1 MRQREASGIAD
12 LDLVS
17 KAVGPLPLINHVL
30 RRLRLAHFFGQA
42 VPPRDRRTQLAPA
55 VGLGALLRNVL
66 VAREP
71 LYSVSAWARRF
82 EPALLGLGPG
92 DAARLNDDRVGRCLD
107 RLFLADRPTLLTTL
121 MVHATRTFALDL
133 RELHND
139 STTVTFT
146 GQYSRAT
153 GAPYRGRPTHRI
165 THGFNKDHRPDL
177 KQLLSIRTTSADGA
191 VPVWYRV
198 DHGNTTDD
206 QTHLETWDTLR
217 RLVGRPDFRSVADS
231 KLCTRENM
239 QHLQREGGRFLTV
252 LPKTRREDTWFRDWI
267 QTHAVPWVEL
277 LRRRHPRR
285 QHAPDDVY
293 RGVESPR
300 RSVEGYRLLWFWSSQ
315 KAAQDREARER
326 RLQHAGDELDRLR
339 ARVHAPRSRLKTLP
353 QVRAAAEAVL
363 AQTQAA
369 RWLAVEVTAVDT
381 PVFKQA
387 TAGRPGPRTRYV
399 RHRHTRLEL
408 HWTARAEALQYDA
421 HTDGLFPLIL
431 NDETLSLRE
440 ALLAYKRQPA
450 LEKRHE
456 QFKSVLEVRPMLLKS
471 PTRIEAFLF
480 VYFVALLVE
489 ALVERE
495 LRRRMKAAHLPTLPL
510 YPEGRPCQC
519 PTADR
524 IFRLFDD
531 VRRHRLLGPGGDLHK
546 CFCDPLTPLQGTV
559 LRLLGLSETAYFAA
573 AEEGTGAS
581 A

>member
-1 MRQREASGIAD
+1 MRQREAGGIAD

-17 KAVGPLPLINHVL
+17 KAVGPLPLVNHVL
-30 RRLRLAHFFGQA
+30 RRLRLDHFFGQA
-42 VPPRDRRTQLAPA
+42 VPPRDRRTTLAPA
-55 VGLGALLRNVL
+55 VGLGVLRRNVL

-71 LYSVSAWARRF
+71 LYGVSEWARRF
-82 EPALLGLGPG
+82 EAALLGLRPG

-107 RLFLADRPTLLTTL
+107 RLFLADRPTLLTAI

-146 GQYSRAT
+146 GQYTRAT
-153 GAPYRGRPTHRI
+153 GAAYRGRPTHRI

-177 KQLLSIRTTSADGA
+177 KQLLYILTTSADGA

-206 QTHLETWDTLR
+206 QTHIETWDTLR
-217 RLVGRPDFRSVADS
+217 RLVGRPDFLYVADS
-231 KLCTRENM
+231 KLCTQENM

-252 LPKTRREDTWFRDWI
+252 LPKTRREDTWFRDWV
-267 QTHAVPWVEL
+267 QTHEVPWVEL
-277 LRRRHPRR
+277 LRRKHPRR
-285 QHAPDDVY
+285 QDGPDDVY
-293 RGVESPR
+293 RGFEAPL
-300 RSVEGYRLLWFWSSQ
+300 RSVEGYRILWFWSSQ
-315 KAAQDREARER
+315 KYAQDREARER

-339 ARVHAPRSRLKTLP
+339 ARVHAPRSRLKTLS
-353 QVRAAAEAVL
+353 QVRTAAEAVL
-363 AQTQAA
+363 AKTQAA
-369 RWLAVEVTAVDT
+369 RWFAVGVTAVDT
-381 PVFKQA
+381 PVFRQA

-399 RHRHTRLEL
+399 RHHHTRPEL
-408 HWTARAEALQYDA
+408 HWTSRAEALQYDA
-421 HTDGLFPLIL
+421 RTDGLFPLIL
-431 NDETLSLRE
+431 NDETLSLRD

-456 QFKSVLEVRPMLLKS
+456 QFQSVLEVRPVLLKS

-495 LRRRMKAAHLPTLPL
+495 LRRRMKAAHLRALPL
-510 YPEGRPCQC
+510 YPEGRACKC

-531 VRRHRLLGPGGDLHK
+531 VRQHRLIGPNGPVHK
-546 CFCDPLTPLQGTV
+546 RFCDALTPLQGTV
-559 LRLLGLSETAYFAA
+559 LRLLGLSATAYFAD
-573 AEEGTGAS
+573 AEVDAGAP

>member
-1 MRQREASGIAD
+1 MRQREAGGPAD

-17 KAVGPLPLINHVL
+17 KAVGALPLINHIV
-30 RRLRLAHFFGQA
+30 RRLRLDHFFGQA
-42 VPPRDRRTQLAPA
+42 VPARDRRTTLPPA
-55 VGLGALLRNVL
+55 IGLGVLLRNVL

-71 LYSVSAWARRF
+71 LYGVSEWARRF
-82 EPALLGLGPG
+82 EPPLLGLRPG
-92 DAARLNDDRVGRCLD
+92 DTARLNDDRVGRCLD
-107 RLFLADRPTLLTTL
+107 RLFLADRPTLLTAI

-146 GQYSRAT
+146 GQYPRAT
-153 GAPYRGRPTHRI
+153 GAAYRGRPTHRI

-177 KQLLSIRTTSADGA
+177 KQLLYLLTTSADGA

-206 QTHLETWDTLR
+206 QTHIETWDTLR

-239 QHLQREGGRFLTV
+239 QHLQREGGRFRTV
-252 LPKTRREDTWFRDWI
+252 LPKTRREAAWFRDWV
-267 QTHAVPWVEL
+267 QTHEVPWVEL

-285 QHAPDDVY
+285 QDGPDDVY

-300 RSVEGYRLLWFWSSQ
+300 RSVEGDRILWVWSSQ
-315 KAAQDREARER
+315 KCAQDREARER

-353 QVRAAAEAVL
+353 QVRTAAEAVL
-363 AQTQAA
+363 AKTQAA
-369 RWLAVEVTAVDT
+369 RWLAVEVTPVDT
-381 PVFKQA
+381 PVFTQA

-399 RHRHTRLEL
+399 RHHHTRPALR
-408 HWTARAEALQYDA
+408 WASRAETLQSDA
-421 HTDGLFPLIL
+421 RTDGRFPLIL
-431 NDETLSLRE
+431 NDETLSLRD

-456 QFKSVLEVRPMLLKS
+456 QFKSVLEVRPVLLKS

-489 ALVERE
+489 ALLERE
-495 LRRRMKAAHLPTLPL
+495 IRRQMKAAHLRTLPL
-510 YPEGRPCQC
+510 YPEGRACKC

-524 IFRLFDD
+524 IFRLFDA
-531 VRRHRLLGPGGDLHK
+531 VRRHRLIGFDGDIHT
-546 CFCDPLTPLQGTV
+546 CFCDALTPLQASV
-559 LRLLGLSETAYFAA
+559 LRLLGLPETAYFAA
-573 AEEGTGAS
+573 AEEGGGAS